1 VKSLCR
7 YTLSVHVSP
16 ECRLTSVPA
25 NFGHSGMTIFSKGHA
40 EFSHGIVL
48 LLDWQC
54 TNEFSIARFFGFVKL
69 KIGQLHLVLM
79 CSRSLGLVFIF
90 RLNCNIRLMVKLMN
104 LVLTILLMLLFS
116 S

>member
-69 KIGQLHLVLM
+69 KIGQL
-79 CSRSLGLVFIF
+79 SKQ
-90 RLNCNIRLMVKLMN
+90 KLYF
-104 LVLTILLMLLFS
+104 LKIDTLT
-116 S
+116 